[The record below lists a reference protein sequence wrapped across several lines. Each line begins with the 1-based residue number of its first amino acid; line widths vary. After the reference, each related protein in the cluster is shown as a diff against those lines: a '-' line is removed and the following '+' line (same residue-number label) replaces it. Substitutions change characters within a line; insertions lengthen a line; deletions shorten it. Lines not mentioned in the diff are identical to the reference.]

1 MHMKYYVQPP
11 QTLANLQKK
20 IRKDMQRPYNTSQTM
35 MQKEQGRPTKWS
47 ILLLSPIFSND

>member
-1 MHMKYYVQPP
+1 MHMKYYVQTP
-11 QTLANLQKK
+11 QTLANLQKT
-20 IRKDMQRPYNTSQTM
+20 IRKDMLRPYNTSQTM

>member
-1 MHMKYYVQPP
+1 MHMKYYVQTP
-11 QTLANLQKK
+11 QTLANLQKT